1 MNSEL
6 DLTYLEEVT
15 GGSSEMIVEMLK
27 LFLNDTPDQ
36 LSSIE
41 RNVKNKDWEGIR
53 AEAHK
58 LKPTFQYVGLSKSH
72 LEIAEV
78 ESKAR
83 NKEDLE
89 SILQLVH
96 SVQNDF
102 NLIQSE
108 IKSKIEELSS

>member
-41 RNVKNKDWEGIR
+41 RNVKNNR
-53 AEAHK
+53 C
-58 LKPTFQYVGLSKSH
+58 
-72 LEIAEV
+72 
-78 ESKAR
+78 
-83 NKEDLE
+83 
-89 SILQLVH
+89 
-96 SVQNDF
+96 
-102 NLIQSE
+102 
-108 IKSKIEELSS
+108 

>member
-15 GGSSEMIVEMLK
+15 GGSSEMIVETLK

-36 LSSIE
+36 LSSLE
-41 RNVKNKDWEGIR
+41 RNVKNEDWEIVR

-72 LEIAEV
+72 MEIADV
-78 ESKAR
+78 ETKAR
-83 NKEDLE
+83 NKEGLE
-89 SILQLVH
+89 SILQLVQ
-96 SVQNDF
+96 SVQDDF
-102 NLIQSE
+102 NLVQSD
-108 IKSKIEELSS
+108 IKNKIEELSS